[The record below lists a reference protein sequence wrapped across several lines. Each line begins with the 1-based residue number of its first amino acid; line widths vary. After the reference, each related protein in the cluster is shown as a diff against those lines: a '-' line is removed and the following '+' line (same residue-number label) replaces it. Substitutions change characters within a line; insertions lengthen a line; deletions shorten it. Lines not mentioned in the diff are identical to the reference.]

1 MHAEGFTHGEQA
13 KGKRVIVVGGG
24 KSAIDCAVVA
34 GKHAESS
41 TLLFRSA
48 HWPAARYLVNL
59 VPLGWYTYSR
69 FVNFTLPMHYD
80 VTPFHKA
87 MHALGA
93 PLKWVWWRV
102 AEILFRI

>member
-1 MHAEGFTHGEQA
+1 M
-13 KGKRVIVVGGG
+13 
-24 KSAIDCAVVA
+24 
-34 GKHAESS
+34 
-41 TLLFRSA
+41 
-48 HWPAARYLVNL
+48 VNL

-102 AEILFRI
+102 AEVLFRI